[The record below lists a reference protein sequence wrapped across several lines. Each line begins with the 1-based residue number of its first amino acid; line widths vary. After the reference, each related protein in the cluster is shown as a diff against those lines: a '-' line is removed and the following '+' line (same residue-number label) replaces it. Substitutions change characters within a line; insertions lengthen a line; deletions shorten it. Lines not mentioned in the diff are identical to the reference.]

1 MRGDVMSPPS
11 EEEEEEETAGP
22 SRASTWFD
30 LYPSQKEEVEL
41 RGGLWEL
48 VLLCGNR
55 LDKINADLE
64 ELLEG
69 ERYILETLEKRFEGE
84 TSEHRNVRTRVKV
97 IKAMLNH
104 LLEHDVE
111 RVERVLME
119 VMQSPEDRPERES

>member
-48 VLLCGNR
+48 VVQCGNR
-55 LDKINADLE
+55 LDKIKADLE
-64 ELLEG
+64 EL
-69 ERYILETLEKRFEGE
+69 F
-84 TSEHRNVRTRVKV
+84 
-97 IKAMLNH
+97 
-104 LLEHDVE
+104 
-111 RVERVLME
+111 
-119 VMQSPEDRPERES
+119 

>member
-1 MRGDVMSPPS
+1 MSPPS
-11 EEEEEEETAGP
+11 EEEKEDTAGA

-30 LYPSQKEEVEL
+30 LYPSQQDEVEL

-69 ERYILETLEKRFEGE
+69 ERYILETLEKQFEGE

-111 RVERVLME
+111 RVEKVLME
-119 VMQSPEDRPERES
+119 VMQRPEDRPERES

>member
-11 EEEEEEETAGP
+11 EEEKEETAGA

-30 LYPSQKEEVEL
+30 LYPSQKEEVEV

-48 VLLCGNR
+48 VLQCGNR

-69 ERYILETLEKRFEGE
+69 ERYILETLEKQFEGE
-84 TSEHRNVRTRVKV
+84 TSEHRNMRTRVKA
-97 IKAMLNH
+97 IKTMLDH
-104 LLEHDVE
+104 LLEHDID
-111 RVERVLME
+111 RMERVLME
-119 VMQSPEDRPERES
+119 VLQSPQDRPERES

>member
-1 MRGDVMSPPS
+1 M
-11 EEEEEEETAGP
+11 
-22 SRASTWFD
+22 
-30 LYPSQKEEVEL
+30 

-69 ERYILETLEKRFEGE
+69 ERYILETLEKQFEGE